1 MRALLGFQPTICR
14 AAWSWKWLQ
23 GLLSKLTVTPAG
35 CQGARSLTNLTPYA
49 CSCSQTPSQRIFKS
63 FKPRIS
69 IAWIIKPKK
78 QLVTAFPNTK
88 AIYFSLPTTLC
99 TLCLSFARPNIS
111 NFLYEHGNK
120 EEITSKNRVTQ
131 IDSRVAQVWL
141 RLWQQVCCPRRY
153 PRWTCRRIF
162 FLSSGPSAR
171 LSMSVNHKAQAEGL
185 SFTQKF
191 PTHLSSL
198 LILDKDLQAYTQG
211 HLPYDQS

>member
-1 MRALLGFQPTICR
+1 M
-14 AAWSWKWLQ
+14 
-23 GLLSKLTVTPAG
+23 TPAG

-99 TLCLSFARPNIS
+99 SLCLSFAHPNIS
-111 NFLYEHGNK
+111 NFLYEYGNK

-131 IDSRVAQVWL
+131 IALTCGSGVAQALTAGV
-141 RLWQQVCCPRRY
+141 
-153 PRWTCRRIF
+153 
-162 FLSSGPSAR
+162 LSSEVSTLNLQEDLFPQLRSVSETEHERESQGPGRRSQ
-171 LSMSVNHKAQAEGL
+171 LHTKV
-185 SFTQKF
+185 
-191 PTHLSSL
+191 
-198 LILDKDLQAYTQG
+198 
-211 HLPYDQS
+211 PYSPQQPPYSG

>member
-1 MRALLGFQPTICR
+1 M
-14 AAWSWKWLQ
+14 
-23 GLLSKLTVTPAG
+23 TPAG

-49 CSCSQTPSQRIFKS
+49 CSYSQTPSQRIFKS

-131 IDSRVAQVWL
+131 IALTCGSGFDSRCVVLGGIHVELAGGSFSSAQV
-141 RLWQQVCCPRRY
+141 RQR
-153 PRWTCRRIF
+153 
-162 FLSSGPSAR
+162 
-171 LSMSVNHKAQAEGL
+171 
-185 SFTQKF
+185 
-191 PTHLSSL
+191 
-198 LILDKDLQAYTQG
+198 D
-211 HLPYDQS
+211 